1 MSPVAR
7 EDACEKNVRVAL
19 TFLRQGC
26 IFVLV
31 LLRHVP
37 CMGPGYFFLTASAHF
52 TSLAVYTL
60 YKARNGKE
68 GMAGYSFLMDLIKN

>member
-7 EDACEKNVRVAL
+7 EDACEKNARVAL
-19 TFLRQGC
+19 TFSRSGC

-68 GMAGYSFLMDLIKN
+68 GMAGYSFLMDLTKN